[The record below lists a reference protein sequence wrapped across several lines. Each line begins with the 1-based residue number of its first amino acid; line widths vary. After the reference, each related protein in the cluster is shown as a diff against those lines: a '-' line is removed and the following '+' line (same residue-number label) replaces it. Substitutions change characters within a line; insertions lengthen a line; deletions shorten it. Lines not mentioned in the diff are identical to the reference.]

1 MNKIY
6 CLLLIFLLFISGSVN
21 ANQNDAVK
29 IDSLIKEL
37 PEFNSISCKFK
48 QEKQLQNISK
58 PIISGGNF
66 KFTKNEGIV
75 FETTYPI
82 KSEVSY
88 TNKNY
93 KQINEI
99 IKAISSKNYSKI
111 EKEFL
116 IYFEKKDS
124 NWKLTLKPEQNSKT
138 QEVLNSITIE
148 GSEIINKIIIDLKNG
163 NKTTIWFMTE

>member
-1 MNKIY
+1 MNKIF
-6 CLLLIFLLFISGSVN
+6 CLLLIFLLFISSSVS
-21 ANQNDAVK
+21 ANQNEIVK
-29 IDSLIKEL
+29 IDSLVKEL
-37 PEFNSISCKFK
+37 PEFNDISCKFK

-58 PIISGGNF
+58 PIISKGNF

-111 EKEFL
+111 EKEF
-116 IYFEKKDS
+116 IFYFEKKDS
-124 NWKLTLKPEQNSKT
+124 NWKLTLKPEQNSKP